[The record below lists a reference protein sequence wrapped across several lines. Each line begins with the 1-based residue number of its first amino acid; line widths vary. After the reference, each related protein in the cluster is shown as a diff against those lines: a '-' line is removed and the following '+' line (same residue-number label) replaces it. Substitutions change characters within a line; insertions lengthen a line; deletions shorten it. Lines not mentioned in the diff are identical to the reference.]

1 MIFGAVPDNLFALLW
16 RERLSL
22 YYSWAEEKCLQTVAV
37 GVGAE
42 ERVEQ

>member
-1 MIFGAVPDNLFALLW
+1 MILGAVPDNLLAFLW

-22 YYSWAEEKCLQTVAV
+22 YYSWAEEKCLQTVGV

-42 ERVEQ
+42 EKVEQ